1 MSMQTETSAP
11 FKDVLGV
18 EGRNRVFATGMRIL
32 ALLLFVYIN
41 AQLIG
46 LAFVDNAGFLNEKV
60 YFLSILFNT
69 ALFGLIVIT
78 TLLFQRRWKNRAD
91 QGYGIMVFATIAM
104 LLASLFQIHLVGS
117 QNSMHHLLIVAVLLV
132 VSWFLKWREVLLFFV
147 IGNLGLAGLVTL
159 EATGVLTYAPL
170 FSGRSELTSI
180 FLTWRVILGQSINYL
195 FVLIACIALVWK
207 LRRAMETSEALRN
220 QTHQALLLEIE
231 ERQRS
236 EKEKERLIQ
245 ELKTSLE
252 QVQTLRGLLPICAKC
267 KKIRD
272 DEGYWQRL
280 ESYIKKHSPGVD
292 FTHGLCPDCVKEIYP
307 DLYPDK
313 K

>member
-1 MSMQTETSAP
+1 
-11 FKDVLGV
+11 
-18 EGRNRVFATGMRIL
+18 
-32 ALLLFVYIN
+32 
-41 AQLIG
+41 
-46 LAFVDNAGFLNEKV
+46 
-60 YFLSILFNT
+60 
-69 ALFGLIVIT
+69 
-78 TLLFQRRWKNRAD
+78 
-91 QGYGIMVFATIAM
+91 
-104 LLASLFQIHLVGS
+104 
-117 QNSMHHLLIVAVLLV
+117 
-132 VSWFLKWREVLLFFV
+132 
-147 IGNLGLAGLVTL
+147 
-159 EATGVLTYAPL
+159 
-170 FSGRSELTSI
+170 
-180 FLTWRVILGQSINYL
+180 
-195 FVLIACIALVWK
+195 
-207 LRRAMETSEALRN
+207 
-220 QTHQALLLEIE
+220 LLEIE